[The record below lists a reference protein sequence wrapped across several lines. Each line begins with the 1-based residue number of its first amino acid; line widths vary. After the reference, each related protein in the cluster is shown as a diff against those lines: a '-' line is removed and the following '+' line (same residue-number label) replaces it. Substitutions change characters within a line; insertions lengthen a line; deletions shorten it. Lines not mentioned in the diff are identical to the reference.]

1 MADADKAVST
11 EKRFIQGIERI
22 AEATTAL
29 KSYFFTINTNIG
41 NISEAVE
48 RYVDE
53 RIESD
58 KVLLGILRDIEKGI
72 PQQI

>member
-1 MADADKAVST
+1 MAGETVHVLEKDALAAR
-11 EKRFIQGIERI
+11 EERFTQGIERI
-22 AEATTAL
+22 AN
-29 KSYFFTINTNIG
+29 SI
-41 NISEAVE
+41 E

-58 KVLLGILRDIEKGI
+58 KVLLGILRDIERGI